1 MSKYMYIGDHQVP
14 FEYYETSKEMYKNA
28 LRNVLKIYFPNTVLP
43 GDVEGYLVDSKL
55 DSVTFVDDRTD
66 HASSSYV
73 TNTAYVGYSIVL
85 GYALENHLVSSGDPQ
100 KVEGET
106 YIEYTTL
113 TLAQLT
119 RQEKKLIDMGI
130 DPWADDEEKVEAGE

>member
-1 MSKYMYIGDHQVP
+1 MSKYMYIGEHKVP

-43 GDVEGYLVDSKL
+43 GDVEGYLADSEL

-66 HASSSYV
+66 YVSSSYV

-85 GYALENHLVSSGDPQ
+85 GYGLEKHLVSSGDPQ

-106 YIEYTTL
+106 YVEYTTL

-130 DPWADDEEKVEAGE
+130 DPWADDEEEVKAGE